1 MPTPIGTSL
10 HASSTTTGVHKFT
23 VRSLKTSYTSC
34 GMTRVLVGII
44 VVSFSKNND
53 EIALK
58 WILEAGGSFTFT
70 TPSPD
75 SWKTCLNTW
84 NKIEFP
90 VKSSPERTW
99 NVSHLDSSPTITT
112 LLQSI
117 RDGTALAVGDGSF
130 YPLSR
135 IGAAA

>member
-1 MPTPIGTSL
+1 MPSSIIETLLNEEMPIPIGTSL

-75 SWKTCLNTW
+75 SWYLRGNLIILHLK
-84 NKIEFP
+84 EDM
-90 VKSSPERTW
+90 PEYLEQ
-99 NVSHLDSSPTITT
+99 N
-112 LLQSI
+112 
-117 RDGTALAVGDGSF
+117 
-130 YPLSR
+130 
-135 IGAAA
+135 